1 MNIRYE
7 IDISLLKYESSVRK
21 VFTTFLHEDIKD
33 YQNVWTA
40 QKGRNLK
47 MFILGFLLFASRYN
61 TEINSIKTTNKY
73 CINVFIITISF
84 IVKYFVLVI

>member
-33 YQNVWTA
+33 YQNV
-40 QKGRNLK
+40 
-47 MFILGFLLFASRYN
+47 
-61 TEINSIKTTNKY
+61 
-73 CINVFIITISF
+73 
-84 IVKYFVLVI
+84 